1 MIQRVVP
8 FPLLSVALGLT
19 WLLLNG
25 STALGHVLLA
35 VGTGLAIPWLIRPL
49 LADLPRLKH
58 GRTVVRLLAVV
69 LADMVVANF
78 DVARRVLGREDA
90 ICPRFVWM
98 PLRLQEDHGLVALA
112 AIISLT
118 PGTVSCKISP
128 DRRHLLIHVLHC
140 PDEAAQAALIGD
152 IQSRYESPLKE
163 IFE

>member
-25 STALGHVLLA
+25 STSLGHVLLA

-49 LADLPRLKH
+49 LADWTRPQH
-58 GRTVVRLLAVV
+58 ARTVVRLLAVV
-69 LADMVVANF
+69 LVDMVVANF
-78 DVARRVLGREDA
+78 DVARRLLGREDA

-98 PLRLQEDHGLVALA
+98 PLGLQGEHGIVALA
-112 AIISLT
+112 TIISLT
-118 PGTVSCKISP
+118 PGTVSCRISP

-140 PDEAAQAALIGD
+140 PDDAAQATLIWD

-163 IFE
+163 IFA